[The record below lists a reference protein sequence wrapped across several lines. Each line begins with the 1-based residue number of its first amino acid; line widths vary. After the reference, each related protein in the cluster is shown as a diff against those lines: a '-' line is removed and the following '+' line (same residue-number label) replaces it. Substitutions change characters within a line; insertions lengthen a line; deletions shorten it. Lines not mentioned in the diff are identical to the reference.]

1 MADVKDAP
9 SLKLMSFPNVKIA
22 KPDQQFIHSTLGFS
36 YLTLFVSDMDAAV
49 ERAKKQKLSSLGRLR
64 KGWRQ

>member
-36 YLTLFVSDMDAAV
+36 YLVVCLDMDAAV
-49 ERAKKQKLSSLGRLR
+49 GAPQKQKLSSLTDSR
-64 KGWRQ
+64 KG